1 MVGKIFLHLLGSLKS
16 LPGVGVKEGEVRG
29 REASILPGWLPRRK
43 SNAVCLVSKAS
54 VQGWATTCPSSQRL
68 HTSPEIDNRTQ
79 QLLSLRGDLRFGRCF
94 QERQE
99 LRAGG
104 VAQFVFLPSSH
115 KALDSGLS
123 QAQTRHMPHA

>member
-1 MVGKIFLHLLGSLKS
+1 MLSAWSPKHPCRAGPPLVHHPKGSTPLL
-16 LPGVGVKEGEVRG
+16 
-29 REASILPGWLPRRK
+29 
-43 SNAVCLVSKAS
+43 
-54 VQGWATTCPSSQRL
+54 
-68 HTSPEIDNRTQ
+68 IDNRTQ

-123 QAQTRHMPHA
+123 QAQTRHMPHACDSSIWEVQGGGSEAKSSLSYILYFMLT